1 MGTVLLRLW
10 VGRVAQRMAMQ
21 KKEKSSLFQRALQRL
36 SFRTQKKKYDL
47 VIEKKDVVNDINE
60 DATKDSEVE
69 AVQTPSSCP
78 PTPYC
83 SWRQSPSSSSQY
95 NPEYEEDGGEVIAPS
110 KAVLGRDR
118 EMQGEKEIGV
128 VRAQSMTVLDMASP
142 GRTITIP
149 SNQLMQMN
157 QYQKRVQVSMEKLN
171 VPTWFKSSNPSP
183 ETSTP
188 RTPRWKPSGKDP
200 LSSTSSGWR
209 RHLSHHTPPST
220 ASTLERNS
228 TPLSSQ
234 RYRSRLGSLAA
245 SSRSPS
251 ISSMNSSMSS
261 TCPSPSKPLYLG
273 WRSQERLDTDL
284 NYQSS
289 PASRL
294 ARSVLHPAKQQTKVA
309 ASKGAADNSGDK
321 DDVENVKSDI
331 MNITEAILNYC
342 NTSSHDK
349 SSIDNDSP
357 IKDNN
362 SDEDKDEKDDD
373 SGIDRSDDYRQ
384 EIVNE
389 SC

>member
-1 MGTVLLRLW
+1 
-10 VGRVAQRMAMQ
+10 
-21 KKEKSSLFQRALQRL
+21 
-36 SFRTQKKKYDL
+36 
-47 VIEKKDVVNDINE
+47 
-60 DATKDSEVE
+60 
-69 AVQTPSSCP
+69 
-78 PTPYC
+78 
-83 SWRQSPSSSSQY
+83 
-95 NPEYEEDGGEVIAPS
+95 
-110 KAVLGRDR
+110 
-118 EMQGEKEIGV
+118 
-128 VRAQSMTVLDMASP
+128 
-142 GRTITIP
+142 
-149 SNQLMQMN
+149 
-157 QYQKRVQVSMEKLN
+157 
-171 VPTWFKSSNPSP
+171 
-183 ETSTP
+183 
-188 RTPRWKPSGKDP
+188 
-200 LSSTSSGWR
+200 
-209 RHLSHHTPPST
+209 
-220 ASTLERNS
+220 
-228 TPLSSQ
+228 
-234 RYRSRLGSLAA
+234 
-245 SSRSPS
+245 
-251 ISSMNSSMSS
+251 MNSSMSS